1 MIAPTEPA
9 IIDLQQKGDTLKII
23 HGQDMT
29 PILNDNYE
37 LRKHT
42 KQIWRSKKKN
52 SVGEFVGRL
61 PILVLE
67 DWIDKGFIHP
77 NGCNCGCTAT
87 TRRKMLFAMLNLN
100 PEYKVTKKTL

>member
-1 MIAPTEPA
+1 MIAPIEPA

-29 PILNDNYE
+29 PILDDNYE

-52 SVGEFVGRL
+52 PIGEFVGRV
-61 PILVLE
+61 PELVLK
-67 DWIDKGFIHP
+67 DWIGKGLVHV
-77 NGCNCGCTAT
+77 NGCPCGCTAT
-87 TRRKMLFAMLNLN
+87 MRRKMLFAMLNLN
-100 PEYKVTKKTL
+100 PDYKVTSKTL